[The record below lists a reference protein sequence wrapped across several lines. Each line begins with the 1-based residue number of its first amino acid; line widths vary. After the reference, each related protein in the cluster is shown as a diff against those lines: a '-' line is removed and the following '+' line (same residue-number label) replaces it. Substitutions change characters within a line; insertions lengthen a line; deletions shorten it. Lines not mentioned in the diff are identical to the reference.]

1 MEDLLLNPN
10 FKLNTPIIYFKVN
23 GELTIMGRSINEN
36 IVEYYQ
42 PALDWLMLLK
52 EKPPATI
59 TLTINLEYF
68 NTKSSMIILHFFK
81 ILEEIQSKKL
91 SKVQVNWLYEE
102 DNQDM
107 LESGNDYQSIVKL
120 PFALIS
126 LIES

>member
-10 FKLNTPIIYFKVN
+10 FQLNKPIIYFKVN

-52 EKPPATI
+52 ETPPATI

-81 ILEEIQSKKL
+81 ILKKCNLKNYLKSKSTGYTKKITRICWNPGMITKA
-91 SKVQVNWLYEE
+91 S
-102 DNQDM
+102 
-107 LESGNDYQSIVKL
+107 
-120 PFALIS
+120 
-126 LIES
+126 